1 RGKVPRGVVIASHA
15 RSAAPATSMPS
26 PVVNRTSMASSLG
39 STPADGA
46 PTTRPPWGGV
56 GPHRCKALIPGPN
69 QSRLVLRLVLVRL
82 GHRVLDHSGQS
93 LAHLR
98 RV

>member
-1 RGKVPRGVVIASHA
+1 
-15 RSAAPATSMPS
+15 
-26 PVVNRTSMASSLG
+26 MASSLG
-39 STPADGA
+39 STPDDGA
-46 PTTRPPWGGV
+46 PTTRPLVGGV
-56 GPHRCKALIPGPN
+56 GPHRCNALIPGRN